1 MSELKMGD
9 RVRILNGGECKV
21 LAKLGE
27 GGQGIVYKVSYEG
40 KEMALKWYFIE
51 KMKNPKQFYSN
62 LQRNIEQ
69 GAPTDSFLWPQELS
83 EYSQGESFGYLM
95 ELRPQQYEDFQ
106 GFCLQGFVFQALP
119 LLSMLDLIWWRALGL
134 FITGGIVTRIL
145 MMVTFLSIHKAVM
158 F

>member
-83 EYSQGESFGYLM
+83 EYSQGESFGYHM
-95 ELRPQQYEDFQ
+95 ELRPQQYEDFSRFLLARVRFSSVSALINAGLNMVE
-106 GFCLQGFVFQALP
+106 GF
-119 LLSMLDLIWWRALGL
+119 RALHNRGYSYQDL
-134 FITGGIVTRIL
+134 NDGNFFTL
-145 MMVTFLSIHKAVM
+145 
-158 F
+158 

>member
-1 MSELKMGD
+1 
-9 RVRILNGGECKV
+9 
-21 LAKLGE
+21 
-27 GGQGIVYKVSYEG
+27 
-40 KEMALKWYFIE
+40 MALKWYFIE

-95 ELRPQQYEDFQ
+95 ELRPQQYEDFSR
-106 GFCLQGFVFQALP
+106 FLLARVRFQALP
-119 LLSMLDLIWWRALGL
+119 LLSMLDLIWWRALRL